1 MRPPFYYSGR
11 RAVDPCAPGVRRP
24 ASAQAAANVGPWG
37 RESGS
42 AYSFAVQSCA
52 YACAVE
58 LAGLRARTNF
68 FSLETSSLGAR
79 LVRQLNE
86 NTASGREGRPRH
98 LVCFVG
104 VLCVR
109 ACVCACVQSH
119 PRRMERWPEVTSL
132 LAREQLEDVRVFHRQ
147 KAPCSHYLRAQ
158 PIKCAAICNLCQWEE
173 APCASLQEPVPVY
186 RTAST
191 GMSHGNRLGGPPH
204 VSGQW
209 PSRLPRVHQFRT
221 TTMPNHHNTLP
232 LSQFQKFLALSSS
245 KPLAPVPPTVPSSRR
260 LLPAYGRAGGVLK
273 AV

>member
-1 MRPPFYYSGR
+1 MGARILLQCSHAHTR
-11 RAVDPCAPGVRRP
+11 VLLSWRACVPARISFHSRP
-24 ASAQAAANVGPWG
+24 AAWAPVSYASLMKTPHRGAKGGHVTW
-37 RESGS
+37 R
-42 AYSFAVQSCA
+42 VLWVCCA
-52 YACAVE
+52 
-58 LAGLRARTNF
+58 
-68 FSLETSSLGAR
+68 
-79 LVRQLNE
+79 
-86 NTASGREGRPRH
+86 
-98 LVCFVG
+98 
-104 VLCVR
+104 CVR
-109 ACVCACVQSH
+109 ACARVCKVTQGAWKGG
-119 PRRMERWPEVTSL
+119 PRLHTL